1 MVSFVCKCDVSSNI
15 VGEIRCDG
23 LNGLEWFIDA
33 DCWNGTDS
41 VIIADLVGRFEREFF
56 IEIGK
61 QLVAEKATEF
71 KVSVV
76 LSERQVGAIT
86 GKRAV
91 IREHELLAKSPAPAS
106 VAE

>member
-15 VGEIRCDG
+15 VGEIKCDG
-23 LNGLEWFIDA
+23 LNGVEWSIDA

-41 VIIADLVGRFEREFF
+41 VIIADLVGRFESEFF
-56 IEIGK
+56 IDIGK
-61 QLVAEKATEF
+61 HLVAEKATEF

-76 LSERQVGAIT
+76 ISERQVGAIA
-86 GKRAV
+86 GNRAV
-91 IREHELLAKSPAPAS
+91 IREHESLAKAPAPAS